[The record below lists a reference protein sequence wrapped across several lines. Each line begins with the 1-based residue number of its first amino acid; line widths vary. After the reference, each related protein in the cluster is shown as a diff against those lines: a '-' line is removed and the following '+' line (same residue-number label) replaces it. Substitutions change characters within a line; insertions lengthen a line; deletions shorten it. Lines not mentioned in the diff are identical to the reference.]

1 MNKLTPFFKET
12 IEKRWSEFVKMEE
25 SEDYTSSEAVVFSII
40 RACVN
45 GKLPAIKESL
55 NRVDGKLAEQI
66 EVVYPKFYITYPHAT
81 AIAGPPTIQLKK
93 LKTSTTPNKKADQY
107 KLSDIEVNRTSSQP
121 PEPPPLVTGSLRD
134 TLTRM
139 SEQPRNLVSAI
150 LAAAKDVETRHQFQH
165 EHEPLTDPLVKSVIV
180 AGLLKLAHDGNLG
193 AIFEVFDN
201 IDGKLVDVI
210 RILGEDVYLTSYD
223 TIAPQ
228 GAKKVDGVYQM
239 EADNT
244 TSKWAISLGK
254 KGGDDGSVQR

>member
-12 IEKRWSEFVKMEE
+12 IERRWSEFVTMEQ
-25 SEDYTSSEAVVFSII
+25 SEDYTSSEAVVFAIV

-66 EVVYPKFYITYPHAT
+66 EVVYPKFYIQYPHAT
-81 AIAGPPTIQLKK
+81 AIEAGA
-93 LKTSTTPNKKADQY
+93 KTPKGKEISFPEITGSKTP
-107 KLSDIEVNRTSSQP
+107 P
-121 PEPPPLVTGSLRD
+121 PEVPLVTGSLRD

-139 SEQPRNLVSAI
+139 SEQPRNLVTAI
-150 LAAAKDVETRHQFQH
+150 LTAAKDVETRHSYQAESDPQS
-165 EHEPLTDPLVKSVIV
+165 DPLVKSVIV
-180 AGLLKLAHDGNLG
+180 AGLLRLAHDGNLG

-210 RILGEDVYLTSYD
+210 RILGDDVYLTNYD

-228 GAKKVDGVYQM
+228 GAVKVGGVYQM

-254 KGGDDGSVQR
+254 KEVENGPDKR

>member
-12 IEKRWSEFVKMEE
+12 IEKRWSEFCKMEQEE
-25 SEDYTSSEAVVFSII
+25 SHTSAEAVVFSII

-55 NRVDGKLAEQI
+55 NRIDGKLEEQI
-66 EVVYPKFYITYPHAT
+66 DVIYPKFYISYPYAEVRET
-81 AIAGPPTIQLKK
+81 TVKVGGKDKQIVSVTGVNEPKK
-93 LKTSTTPNKKADQY
+93 DKQS
-107 KLSDIEVNRTSSQP
+107 VNA
-121 PEPPPLVTGSLRD
+121 PLVTGSLRD
-134 TLTRM
+134 TLSRM
-139 SEQPRNLVSAI
+139 SEQPRNLVTAI
-150 LAAAKDVETRHQFQH
+150 LAAAQDVEARHGYAG
-165 EHEPLTDPLVKSVIV
+165 EVDPVNDPLVKSVIV
-180 AGLLKLAHDGNLG
+180 AGLLKMAHNGNLG

-223 TIAPQ
+223 TIAPA
-228 GAKKVDGVYQM
+228 GATKVDGVYQM

-254 KGGDDGSVQR
+254 KGGDNGELQR

>member
-1 MNKLTPFFKET
+1 
-12 IEKRWSEFVKMEE
+12 
-25 SEDYTSSEAVVFSII
+25 
-40 RACVN
+40 
-45 GKLPAIKESL
+45 
-55 NRVDGKLAEQI
+55 
-66 EVVYPKFYITYPHAT
+66 
-81 AIAGPPTIQLKK
+81 
-93 LKTSTTPNKKADQY
+93 
-107 KLSDIEVNRTSSQP
+107 
-121 PEPPPLVTGSLRD
+121 
-134 TLTRM
+134 
-139 SEQPRNLVSAI
+139 
-150 LAAAKDVETRHQFQH
+150 VETRHQFQH

-223 TIAPQ
+223 TIAPA

-254 KGGDDGSVQR
+254 KGGEDGSDKR

>member
-12 IEKRWSEFVKMEE
+12 IEKRWSEFVKMET
-25 SEDYTSSEAVVFSII
+25 SEDYTSSEAVVFAII
-40 RACVN
+40 RACVV

-66 EVVYPKFYITYPHAT
+66 EVIYPKFYIQYPHAT
-81 AIAGPPTIQLKK
+81 AIASGGKFAKIGTDPETTNMLQTTEGPPFAPGEAPT
-93 LKTSTTPNKKADQY
+93 
-107 KLSDIEVNRTSSQP
+107 
-121 PEPPPLVTGSLRD
+121 LVTGSLRD

-150 LAAAKDVETRHQFQH
+150 LAAAKDVETRHSYQADSD
-165 EHEPLTDPLVKSVIV
+165 PLTDPLVKSVIV

-223 TIAPQ
+223 TIAPS
-228 GAKKVDGVYQM
+228 GATKVDGVYQM

-254 KGGDDGSVQR
+254 KGGDDGSIQR

>member
-12 IEKRWSEFVKMEE
+12 IEKRWSEFVVMEE
-25 SEDYTSSEAVVFSII
+25 SEDYTSAEAVVFSII
-40 RACVN
+40 RACVT

-66 EVVYPKFYITYPHAT
+66 DVIYPKFYITYPHAT
-81 AIAGPPTIQLKK
+81 AVATELKIK
-93 LKTSTTPNKKADQY
+93 GKKVSIPQITG
-107 KLSDIEVNRTSSQP
+107 SNTP
-121 PEPPPLVTGSLRD
+121 PEEQPLVTGSLRD

-139 SEQPRNLVSAI
+139 SEQPRNLVTAI
-150 LAAAKDVETRHQFQH
+150 LEAAKTVEARHSYQA
-165 EHEPLTDPLVKSVIV
+165 ESDPLSDPLVKSVIV
-180 AGLLKLAHDGNLG
+180 AGLLKLAHNGNLG

-210 RILGEDVYLTSYD
+210 RVLGEDVYLTSYD
-223 TIAPQ
+223 TTAPA
-228 GAKKVDGVYQM
+228 GAVKDKDGVYQM

-244 TSKWAISLGK
+244 SSKWAISLGK

>member
-12 IEKRWSEFVKMEE
+12 IEKRWSEFVVMEE
-25 SEDYTSSEAVVFSII
+25 SEDYTSAEAVVFSII
-40 RACVN
+40 RACVT

-66 EVVYPKFYITYPHAT
+66 DVIYPKFYITYPHAT
-81 AIAGPPTIQLKK
+81 SRLKSDGTKVIDIPNVLATTEGPPFA
-93 LKTSTTPNKKADQY
+93 PG
-107 KLSDIEVNRTSSQP
+107 E
-121 PEPPPLVTGSLRD
+121 EPPLVTGSLRD

-139 SEQPRNLVSAI
+139 SEQPRNLVTAI
-150 LAAAKDVETRHQFQH
+150 LEAAKTVEARHSYQA
-165 EHEPLTDPLVKSVIV
+165 ESDPLSDPLVKSVIV
-180 AGLLKLAHDGNLG
+180 AGLLKLAHNGNLG

-210 RILGEDVYLTSYD
+210 RVLGEDVYLTSYD
-223 TIAPQ
+223 TTAPA
-228 GAKKVDGVYQM
+228 GAVKDKDGVYQM

-244 TSKWAISLGK
+244 SSKWAISLGK